1 MAEDEWDRAAMD
13 KALEFQI
20 RELAQPLWESAARP
34 YGMALDFWLM
44 AEQMVLEMMTATAR
58 MSERATAADSFGQ
71 PWELPE
77 AAPVTR
83 IRELAE
89 LMWEA
94 AGRQYG
100 MAQDFWLAAERHILA
115 MMRAASG
122 NDEETRRYYQELA
135 SLPPGAYM
143 ERIRRTA
150 YYLWEAAGRQY
161 GRALDFW
168 LVAEQQTLETLAG
181 AAARG
186 SYPGVQRTLEP
197 AGEPAVVTAPSP
209 EPSPVPSPGSD
220 AASATDP
227 DAERIASKESPANKV
242 RGLRR
247 KRAEATT

>member
-1 MAEDEWDRAAMD
+1 MD
-13 KALEFQI
+13 KTLEFQI

-58 MSERATAADSFGQ
+58 LSERATATDSLGQ
-71 PWELPE
+71 QWEVPE

-115 MMRAASG
+115 MMRAATG
-122 NDEETRRYYQELA
+122 TDEETRRYYQELA

-143 ERIRRTA
+143 DRIRSTA
-150 YYLWEAAGRQY
+150 YYMWESAGRQY
-161 GRALDFW
+161 GQALDFW

-181 AAARG
+181 AAASAG
-186 SYPGVQRTLEP
+186 YPGVQRTLEP
-197 AGEPAVVTAPSP
+197 AGEPAAVTAPP
-209 EPSPVPSPGSD
+209 PVPSPVTA

-227 DAERIASKESPANKV
+227 GATRKTSKESPANKV

-247 KRAEATT
+247 KRAEATP